1 MICIWYVYALSAT
14 LNSGVQIEKNKAR
27 VLYVYSLILRYE
39 ASVNK
44 FKVGFAWKF
53 QCTYITHRNFGPA
66 TLIIS
71 KFTVGIY
78 YL

>member
-14 LNSGVQIEKNKAR
+14 LNSGVQIEKNKER

-44 FKVGFAWKF
+44 FKVGFA
-53 QCTYITHRNFGPA
+53 
-66 TLIIS
+66 
-71 KFTVGIY
+71 
-78 YL
+78 